1 MRFNSAVEPQIHSI
15 LTAAAPKMRKEG
27 TNGGGDAHDHVPA
40 SIGTANYI
48 DLNDPEIIL
57 PHDDAASISQF
68 ASAVK
73 DAFVDAER
81 CSVFRYQPDVSALAA
96 VVYLQVSH

>member
-1 MRFNSAVEPQIHSI
+1 
-15 LTAAAPKMRKEG
+15 MRKEG